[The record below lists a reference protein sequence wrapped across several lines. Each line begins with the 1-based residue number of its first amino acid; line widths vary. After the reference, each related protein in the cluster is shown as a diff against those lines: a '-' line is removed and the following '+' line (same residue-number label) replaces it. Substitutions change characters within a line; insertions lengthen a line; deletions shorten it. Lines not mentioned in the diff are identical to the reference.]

1 MKPKME
7 KRKLFV
13 VLSLALIIAYG
24 FATPKRSVILCL
36 GDSITESEWGN
47 YPAHLDK
54 LFIRSKSP
62 SNAIS
67 QGKPGSTSGEYL
79 RFFSKADLLKKYD
92 PNAIVIM
99 LGTNDVRVD
108 YNNTPTAKY
117 KENMSKI
124 IEKIRAYEKI
134 KGKEIDIYICTI
146 PPIFTVDLHTFTK
159 ESARRV
165 EEEIVPAIKELV
177 AKHDLQLIDLN
188 IVFKRHRD
196 LLPGIHPSPGGYY
209 KMAKVIYN
217 RLRRDSRNYCIP
229 CQ

>member
-1 MKPKME
+1 MKPEME

-13 VLSLALIIAYG
+13 VLTLALVIAYG
-24 FATPKRSVILCL
+24 FASPKKSVVLCL

-54 LFIRSKSP
+54 LFRRSKATSV
-62 SNAIS
+62 AIS
-67 QGKPGSTSGEYL
+67 QGRPGNTSGEYL
-79 RFFSKADLLKKYD
+79 RFFTKADLMNKYD
-92 PNAIVIM
+92 PDAIVIM

-108 YNNTPTAKY
+108 YDNTSTAKY

-124 IEKIRAYEKI
+124 IEIIRAYEKI
-134 KGKEIDIYICTI
+134 KGGKIDIYICTI
-146 PPIFTVDLHTFTK
+146 PPIFTVDLHTFTR

-165 EEEIVPAIKELV
+165 EEEIVPAIKELSN
-177 AKHDLQLIDLN
+177 KYNLELIDLN
-188 IVFKRHRD
+188 AVFKRNKD

-209 KMAKVIYN
+209 KMAKVIFN
-217 RLRRDSRNYCIP
+217 RLRRESRNYCIP